1 VDSFSFLELLMALP
15 LYAVHN
21 TQFMKVQFFSCT
33 MLSGAGRDADRAE
46 GAWWQLDLGSG
57 FAVLS
62 FFFFLNVSEK
72 KGLLFFS
79 LLPAQQQLLSFV
91 TGSVLHQAISL
102 LWEMLFHLEQVP
114 ALVAAYPHTCRLH
127 LRVPHA
133 QGAVN
138 AGTTRGAG

>member
-1 VDSFSFLELLMALP
+1 MVA
-15 LYAVHN
+15 A
-21 TQFMKVQFFSCT
+21 
-33 MLSGAGRDADRAE
+33 
-46 GAWWQLDLGSG
+46 GSG
-57 FAVLS
+57 FWICCS
-62 FFFFLNVSEK
+62 FFFFFLNVSDK

-79 LLPAQQQLLSFV
+79 LLPAQQQLLSIV

>member
-1 VDSFSFLELLMALP
+1 MDSFSFLELLMALP
-15 LYAVHN
+15 LYAVYN
-21 TQFMKVQFFSCT
+21 TQLMKVQFFSCT

-46 GAWWQLDLGSG
+46 GAWRQLDLGSG

-62 FFFFLNVSEK
+62 FFILNVSDK
-72 KGLLFFS
+72 KSLLFFS

-114 ALVAAYPHTCRLH
+114 ALVTAYPHTCRLH
-127 LRVPHA
+127 LHVPHA

>member
-1 VDSFSFLELLMALP
+1 MQTE
-15 LYAVHN
+15 
-21 TQFMKVQFFSCT
+21 Q
-33 MLSGAGRDADRAE
+33 RAH
-46 GAWWQLDLGSG
+46 GGSWIWVLDL
-57 FAVLS
+57 L
-62 FFFFLNVSEK
+62 FFLFFILNVSDK
-72 KGLLFFS
+72 KSLLFFS

-114 ALVAAYPHTCRLH
+114 ALVTAYPHTCRLH
-127 LRVPHA
+127 LHVPHA